1 MRKSTQSSKLRC
13 DTVEQKAQ
21 LRKKIS
27 DELAALPESYIES
40 SNAQIAK
47 KLFAMPE
54 YAAAKR
60 VFAYYSVGREVSTQG
75 IIEHALS
82 QGKQVALPV
91 CESKGIM
98 HFVLVHSLSE
108 LKKGRYGIPEPSEDG
123 EAVTPNADDII
134 IVPALC
140 ADKSNNRLGHGAG
153 YYDRYLAKAEC
164 FSVCLCRKRLLKD
177 ALPAEPT
184 DYKVSAVITE

>member
-21 LRKKIS
+21 LRKRIGE
-27 DELAALPESYIES
+27 ELAALPESYIES

-47 KLFAMPE
+47 RLFAMPE

-82 QGKQVALPV
+82 NGKQVALPI
-91 CESKGIM
+91 CESKGVM
-98 HFVLVHSLSE
+98 HFALVHSLSE
-108 LKKGRYGIPEPSEDG
+108 LKMGRYGIPEPSVDG
-123 EAVTPNADDII
+123 ETVTPNADDII

-153 YYDRYLAKAEC
+153 YYDRYLEKAEC
-164 FSVCLCRKRLLKD
+164 FSVCLCRAKLLWDK
-177 ALPAEPT
+177 LPAEPT
-184 DYKVSAVITE
+184 DIKVSAVITE